1 MMLLNVFKTIRQKM
15 YLVDTNVISELRRGA
30 KSNQGVR
37 YFFESCI
44 THNHT
49 LYLSVIT
56 IGELKRGVEIIRHR
70 NDLVQAKLLDHW
82 LNEITTQYSSYILP
96 VSIEISNI
104 WASLRVPLPHN
115 ALDKLIAATAIHH
128 NLTVVTRN
136 EKDFSGL
143 PLQVLN
149 PFS

>member
-1 MMLLNVFKTIRQKM
+1 M
-15 YLVDTNVISELRRGA
+15 YLVDTNVISELRRGT

-37 YFFESCI
+37 HFFERCI
-44 THNHT
+44 TNNHT
-49 LYLSVIT
+49 LFLSVIT
-56 IGELKRGVEIIRHR
+56 IGELKRGVELIRHR
-70 NDLVQAKLLDHW
+70 NDLVQAELLEHW

-96 VSIEISNI
+96 VNIEISTV
-104 WASLRVPLPHN
+104 WASLRVPHPHN

-128 NLTVVTRN
+128 NLVVVTRN

-143 PLQVLN
+143 PLEVLN